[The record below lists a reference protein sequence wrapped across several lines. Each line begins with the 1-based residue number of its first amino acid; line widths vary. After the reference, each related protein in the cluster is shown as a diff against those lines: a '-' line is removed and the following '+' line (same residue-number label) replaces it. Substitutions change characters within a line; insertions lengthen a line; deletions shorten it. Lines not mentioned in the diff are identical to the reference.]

1 MISGILHKGDGSNI
15 YLKEKPQELVS
26 ILGNGIQRSLDCA
39 MCNGDASNNQVRA
52 PVALASGSD
61 GSLYIWDYNFIRKLS
76 PGRTE
81 IVSILKTE
89 YVYTGFR
96 NLNIF
101 IVFFVEN
108 QLLGKIYF
116 HVFLC
121 IVDEYCYIVS
131 YSSVFHKTYMTVSPV
146 NGKLYIS
153 DYMKHRV
160 IQIATMGPVQNL
172 EQNYKVIAGNGEE
185 CSTGLVDE
193 CGDGGL
199 AIQARLLGPK
209 GQIHRRL
216 RLLYL
221 TRQRLTIPV
230 LVEIF
235 LRC

>member
-1 MISGILHKGDGSNI
+1 
-15 YLKEKPQELVS
+15 
-26 ILGNGIQRSLDCA
+26 
-39 MCNGDASNNQVRA
+39 
-52 PVALASGSD
+52 
-61 GSLYIWDYNFIRKLS
+61 
-76 PGRTE
+76 
-81 IVSILKTE
+81 
-89 YVYTGFR
+89 
-96 NLNIF
+96 
-101 IVFFVEN
+101 
-108 QLLGKIYF
+108 
-116 HVFLC
+116 
-121 IVDEYCYIVS
+121 
-131 YSSVFHKTYMTVSPV
+131 MTVSPV

-153 DYMKHRV
+153 DYMKYRV

-221 TRQRLTIPV
+221 NRQRLTIPV

>member
-1 MISGILHKGDGSNI
+1 
-15 YLKEKPQELVS
+15 
-26 ILGNGIQRSLDCA
+26 
-39 MCNGDASNNQVRA
+39 
-52 PVALASGSD
+52 
-61 GSLYIWDYNFIRKLS
+61 
-76 PGRTE
+76 
-81 IVSILKTE
+81 
-89 YVYTGFR
+89 
-96 NLNIF
+96 
-101 IVFFVEN
+101 
-108 QLLGKIYF
+108 
-116 HVFLC
+116 
-121 IVDEYCYIVS
+121 
-131 YSSVFHKTYMTVSPV
+131 MTVSPV

-221 TRQRLTIPV
+221 TRQRLTVHTSSGGNLLKMLIPHWMINQCYTKI
-230 LVEIF
+230 LIISKF
-235 LRC
+235 

>member
-1 MISGILHKGDGSNI
+1 MLILISGILHKGDGSNI

-26 ILGNGIQRSLDCA
+26 ILGNGIQRNLDCA

-89 YVYTGFR
+89 YVYKGFR
-96 NLNIF
+96 SLILNF
-101 IVFFVEN
+101 SLYKN
-108 QLLGKIYF
+108 QPPVKIYF
-116 HVFLC
+116 HVLLC
-121 IVDEYCYIVS
+121 IADEYVTFFF

-209 GQIHRRL
+209 GQFYKRLLGLIRL
-216 RLLYL
+216 RTLF
-221 TRQRLTIPV
+221 Q
-230 LVEIF
+230 
-235 LRC
+235 